1 MSNKVYQIVTDRII
15 EALDRGVVPWHKPWK
30 GGHSLPHNMFSMDP
44 EKGRYYQG
52 ANVGLL
58 WISGFTD
65 ARWMTYSQA
74 KKNGITIKDGEK
86 PSPVIFW
93 KFLDKKDENDNVV
106 DKIPLLRYFKVY
118 NAEQCENAPKLPVI
132 PVVDPT
138 ENFENCEVMMN
149 MYGVNL
155 VQGGADAKYDFSRDT
170 IRVPEPGQFKDL
182 ESYWSTVLHQAIS
195 STAHED
201 RLKRNVGNVAFER
214 MVSEMGAAF
223 LCAQMGIERDSLTAN
238 HASYIAEY
246 KAMLVEDPKAFMR
259 AAKLA
264 RQAADYVL
272 EYSGAADYAASNEEE
287 AA

>member
-93 KFLDKKDENDNVV
+93 KFLDKKDENDNVI

-155 VQGGADAKYDFSRDT
+155 VH
-170 IRVPEPGQFKDL
+170 RV
-182 ESYWSTVLHQAIS
+182 VLTLSMTPTGTPSVYQNQASLRIW
-195 STAHED
+195 
-201 RLKRNVGNVAFER
+201 
-214 MVSEMGAAF
+214 
-223 LCAQMGIERDSLTAN
+223 SLTGLRCCT
-238 HASYIAEY
+238 
-246 KAMLVEDPKAFMR
+246 KLL
-259 AAKLA
+259 AAQPTKI
-264 RQAADYVL
+264 V
-272 EYSGAADYAASNEEE
+272 
-287 AA
+287 

>member
-74 KKNGITIKDGEK
+74 KKNGITIKQGEK
-86 PSPVIFW
+86 PSPIVFW
-93 KFLDKKDENDNVV
+93 KFIEKKDKNDNVV
-106 DKIPLLRYFKVY
+106 DTIPLLRYFKVY

-246 KAMLVEDPKAFMR
+246 KTMLIGDPKAFMR

-272 EYSGAADYAASNEEE
+272 EYSGAADYAASNEGE